1 MSPREQSPSP
11 ASVAGQKAGVV
22 ASRRTA
28 GREVEVLV
36 ITARRRPHEWI
47 FPVGTV
53 DPGETLAQAAARECM
68 EESGYTVRIG
78 PLLKTLELDR
88 KHGPRRFS
96 FFAAHVTGEVDD
108 YETDRRRR
116 WVPLAQ
122 LVETITG
129 AFVPVARAAVAHLS
143 A

>member
-1 MSPREQSPSP
+1 MPSHEPPSPST
-11 ASVAGQKAGVV
+11 SVAGQKAGVV

-28 GREVEVLV
+28 DGEIEVLV
-36 ITARRRPHEWI
+36 ITARRRSHEWI

-53 DPGETLAQAAARECM
+53 DPGETLKQAAARECM
-68 EESGYTVRIG
+68 EESGYTVRTG

-88 KHGPRRFS
+88 KHGLRRFS
-96 FFAAHVTGEVDD
+96 FFAAHVTGEVDA

-122 LVETITG
+122 LVGTVTG
-129 AFVPVARAAVAHLS
+129 AFSPVARAAVAHLS

>member
-1 MSPREQSPSP
+1 MPSQEPPSPS

-28 GREVEVLV
+28 DGEIEVLV

-53 DPGETLAQAAARECM
+53 DPGETLEQAAARECM
-68 EESGYTVRIG
+68 EESGYTVRTG
-78 PLLKTLELDR
+78 SLLKTLELDR

-96 FFAAHVTGEVDD
+96 FFAAHVTGEADT

-122 LVETITG
+122 LVGTITK
-129 AFVPVARAAVAHLS
+129 AFTPVARAAVVHLS